1 MLMNDPDE
9 EVINMLMNAPEEELQ
24 AIRMLISKH
33 TDNKAHV
40 SERQSQWRQNLKASA
55 KMGDK
60 NAKANI
66 ATTKDKNAKQHGQW
80 RQDLKAS
87 AKMGDENAQGTKID
101 YFKFVT

>member
-1 MLMNDPDE
+1 MDSILYSALSAPDRELQEINMLMNDPDE

-60 NAKANI
+60 NAK
-66 ATTKDKNAKQHGQW
+66 
-80 RQDLKAS
+80 
-87 AKMGDENAQGTKID
+87 GTNID
-101 YFKFVT
+101 YFKFVTLFLFLNFVQLT